1 MSNIFWKNLH
11 LCFSSSLRCPNNTNL
26 NPSSPPSLSKQDHH
40 GHHQNHSS
48 SSSSSSPP
56 PPPPPNNDPTSIL
69 IKNFKTL
76 YDLSSSSSFSTSKD
90 DLFLSSTSSS
100 SDTTDTSDTLSPPDF
115 ATIFASQRFFFSSPG
130 RSNSIIESS
139 PEHSTSRPIEIESNN
154 DQEAAETASLLDGG
168 VAVKKYSPD
177 PYKDFRCS
185 MQEMI
190 EAKNLK
196 DVISNWDFLHELL
209 FCYLSLNPKHT
220 HKFIITAF
228 SDILISLL
236 SSPDSTHNGH
246 RR

>member
-11 LCFSSSLRCPNNTNL
+11 LCFSSSLKCPNNTTL

-40 GHHQNHSS
+40 DHHQNHSS
-48 SSSSSSPP
+48 SSSSS
-56 PPPPPNNDPTSIL
+56 PPPPPNNNPTSIL
-69 IKNFKTL
+69 IKNFNSL
-76 YDLSSSSSFSTSKD
+76 YDFSSSSFSTSND

-139 PEHSTSRPIEIESNN
+139 PEQSTSRPMEIESGN
-154 DQEAAETASLLDGG
+154 DQEAETASLLDGG

-196 DVISNWDFLHELL
+196 DVVSNWDFLHELL

-246 RR
+246 QR

>member
-1 MSNIFWKNLH
+1 MSNTFWKNLHH
-11 LCFSSSLRCPNNTNL
+11 LCFSSSLRCQNNTTL
-26 NPSSPPSLSKQDHH
+26 NPSSPPLLSKQD
-40 GHHQNHSS
+40 HHQNHSS
-48 SSSSSSPP
+48 SSSSPP
-56 PPPPPNNDPTSIL
+56 PTDNIPTSIL
-69 IKNFKTL
+69 IKNLNSL
-76 YDLSSSSSFSTSKD
+76 YDSSSSSFSTSKD

-100 SDTTDTSDTLSPPDF
+100 SDTSDTLSPPDF

-139 PEHSTSRPIEIESNN
+139 PEYSTSRPIEIESGD
-154 DQEAAETASLLDGG
+154 DQEAETASLLDGG

-177 PYKDFRCS
+177 PYRDFRCS

-190 EAKNLK
+190 EAKDLK

-236 SSPDSTHNGH
+236 SSPDSIHNGH

>member
-11 LCFSSSLRCPNNTNL
+11 HLCFSSSVRCPNNTTLNL
-26 NPSSPPSLSKQDHH
+26 SSPPSLSKQDHH
-40 GHHQNHSS
+40 QNHSP
-48 SSSSSSPP
+48 SSSPP
-56 PPPPPNNDPTSIL
+56 TPPPNNNPTSIL
-69 IKNFKTL
+69 IKNFNSL
-76 YDLSSSSSFSTSKD
+76 YDFSSSSFSTSKD
-90 DLFLSSTSSS
+90 DLLLSSTSSS

-139 PEHSTSRPIEIESNN
+139 PEYSTSRPIEIEIESGN
-154 DQEAAETASLLDGG
+154 DQEAAETASPLDGG

-177 PYKDFRCS
+177 PYRDFRCS
-185 MQEMI
+185 MLEMI
-190 EAKNLK
+190 EAKDLK

-236 SSPDSTHNGH
+236 SSQDSTHNGH